1 MRSKMT
7 SKELLNK
14 ILNACYAAGASPK
27 VYIGAG
33 DDCFTVAL
41 GHNWMH
47 NATDTGTKYDKL
59 IDDLIE
65 MGAEPCAEIYGSV
78 QRVY

>member
-1 MRSKMT
+1 MT
-7 SKELLNK
+7 DKQLLDK
-14 ILNACYAAGASPK
+14 IINACCAAGATPK

-33 DDCFTVAL
+33 DDVFTVAL
-41 GHNWMH
+41 GRDWMD

-59 IDDLIE
+59 IDDLNQ
-65 MGAEPCAEIYGSV
+65 MGAEPCGEVYGAV

>member
-1 MRSKMT
+1 MT
-7 SKELLNK
+7 DKQLLDK
-14 ILNACYAAGASPK
+14 IINACYAAGATPK

-33 DDCFTVAL
+33 DDVFTVAL
-41 GHNWMH
+41 GRDWMD

-59 IDDLIE
+59 IDDLNQ
-65 MGAEPCAEIYGSV
+65 MGAEPCGEVYGAV